1 MRYRLKKTA
10 FIPLIVL
17 ILLIVLLFWACGAMR
32 GDKQEVPS
40 SSPDASTAESSVLES
55 SEEADPLPTGSLSDW
70 NLILL
75 NPDPENKIDEDPAVE
90 MVSFDGQKIDARAG
104 AAYEEMRNA
113 AAADGVNLYL
123 RSGFRKIALQKTY
136 YDSHITEYMKQG
148 KSEEEAVRLTKQYY
162 TEPGH
167 SEHHSGLAL
176 DIITVE
182 YQRDVY
188 SLTEQFAETDGY
200 RWLIEH
206 CAEYGFILRYPEGKT
221 DITQINY
228 EPWHYRYV
236 GKEHAQYIMEHGLTF
251 EEYIELLKKAGR

>member
-1 MRYRLKKTA
+1 MHFQYKKT
-10 FIPLIVL
+10 ICLITSIAL
-17 ILLIVLLFWACGAMR
+17 SLALFSGCRTGT
-32 GDKQEVPS
+32 GTQS
-40 SSPDASTAESSVLES
+40 ESSVSSSYPAETPSLPES
-55 SEEADPLPTGSLSDW
+55 SSDEDTLPAGNLSDW

-75 NPDPENKIDEDPAVE
+75 NPEPENKIDEDPDVE
-90 MVSFDGQKIDARAG
+90 MTSFDGQQIDARAG
-104 AAYEEMRNA
+104 EAYAAMRDA
-113 AAADGVNLYL
+113 AAADGINLYL
-123 RSGFRKIALQKTY
+123 RSGFRKISLQKTY
-136 YDSHITEYMKQG
+136 YDSHIQSYMQQG
-148 KSEEEAVRLTKQYY
+148 KSEEEAIRLTRQYY

-200 RWLIEH
+200 RWLIAH
-206 CAEYGFILRYPEGKT
+206 CAEFGFILRYPKGKT

-236 GKEHAQYIMEHGLTF
+236 GKEHAQYIMKHDLTL
-251 EEYIELLKKAGR
+251 EEYIALLKEAGR

>member
-1 MRYRLKKTA
+1 MHLQYKKT
-10 FIPLIVL
+10 ICLIT
-17 ILLIVLLFWACGAMR
+17 
-32 GDKQEVPS
+32 
-40 SSPDASTAESSVLES
+40 STAISLALFSGCRTGTGTQSESSVSSSYPAETPSLPES
-55 SEEADPLPTGSLSDW
+55 SSDEDTLPAGNLSDW

-75 NPDPENKIDEDPAVE
+75 NPEPENKIDEDPDVE
-90 MVSFDGQKIDARAG
+90 MTSFDGQQIDARAG
-104 AAYEEMRNA
+104 EAYAAMRDA
-113 AAADGVNLYL
+113 AAADGINLYL
-123 RSGFRKIALQKTY
+123 RSGFRKISLQKTY
-136 YDSHITEYMKQG
+136 YDSHIQSYMQQG
-148 KSEEEAVRLTKQYY
+148 KSEEEAIRLTRQYY

-200 RWLIEH
+200 RWLIAH
-206 CAEYGFILRYPEGKT
+206 CAEFGFILRYPKGKT

-236 GKEHAQYIMEHGLTF
+236 GKEHAQYIMKHDLTL
-251 EEYIELLKKAGR
+251 EEYIALLKEAGR

>member
-1 MRYRLKKTA
+1 MNFRFKKIISLLCA
-10 FIPLIVL
+10 AVL
-17 ILLIVLLFWACGAMR
+17 TLTLFASCR
-32 GDKQEVPS
+32 TSPGDAKS
-40 SSPDASTAESSVLES
+40 SVSSTPADESSLPQS
-55 SEEADPLPTGSLSDW
+55 PEEDLLPTGSLSDW

-75 NPDPENKIDEDPAVE
+75 NPDPENKIDKDPDVE
-90 MVSFDGQKIDARAG
+90 MISFDGQKVDARAG
-104 AAYEEMRNA
+104 EAYEEMRDA

-136 YDSHITEYMKQG
+136 YDSHIAEYMKQG
-148 KSEEEAVRLTKQYY
+148 KSEEEAIRLTRQYY

-167 SEHHSGLAL
+167 SEHHSGLAF
-176 DIITVE
+176 DIITTE

-206 CAEYGFILRYPEGKT
+206 CAEYGFILRYPKEKT

-236 GKEHAQYIMEHGLTF
+236 GKEHAKYIMEHDLTL
-251 EEYIELLKKAGR
+251 EEYIELLKEAGR